1 MDMQLTNAAW
11 LQKNNPL
18 KFILRFLLQK
28 LLHLFLLL
36 LAVSVLTFVLVS
48 LSPVNPID
56 AYIGSDVMRVGAEQR
71 ALIAQRWGLDQ
82 PMTTRFF
89 LWLGQLLQGNLGTS
103 LTYNQSVSEVIGDRF
118 GASLALMAIAW
129 LLSGFFGV
137 ILGILAGAKEGSLLD
152 RIIRLYAY
160 TLASAPTFWIAL
172 LLLTIFSVQLQV
184 TPICCAAP
192 PGVLLQDVTI
202 WQRFQHLILPALA
215 LSLMGVANIALHTRE
230 KLIEILHSNYALF
243 AYAQGETITGVIWHH
258 GLRNIALP
266 AITLQFASL
275 SELFG
280 GSVLAEK
287 VFDYPGL
294 GNATTQAALR
304 SDVPLLVGIVFFS
317 ALFVFTGNLMADLA
331 YQVIDPRIRIG
342 KSAS

>member
-71 ALIAQRWGLDQ
+71 ALIAQRWGLEQ

>member
-1 MDMQLTNAAW
+1 M
-11 LQKNNPL
+11 
-18 KFILRFLLQK
+18 
-28 LLHLFLLL
+28 
-36 LAVSVLTFVLVS
+36 
-48 LSPVNPID
+48 
-56 AYIGSDVMRVGAEQR
+56 
-71 ALIAQRWGLDQ
+71 
-82 PMTTRFF
+82 
-89 LWLGQLLQGNLGTS
+89 
-103 LTYNQSVSEVIGDRF
+103 
-118 GASLALMAIAW
+118 
-129 LLSGFFGV
+129 

-172 LLLTIFSVQLQV
+172 LLLTLFSVQLQV

-202 WQRFQHLILPALA
+202 WQRLQHLVLPALA

-243 AYAQGETITGVIWHH
+243 AYAQGETITGVIWYH

>member
-1 MDMQLTNAAW
+1 MDMQLTNYPW
-11 LQKNNPL
+11 
-18 KFILRFLLQK
+18 KFIWRFLLQK

-103 LTYNQSVSEVIGDRF
+103 ITYNQLVSEVIGDRF

-172 LLLTIFSVQLQV
+172 LLLTVFSVKLQV
-184 TPICCAAP
+184 TPICCASP

-202 WQRFQHLILPALA
+202 WQRLQHLILPALA

-243 AYAQGETITGVIWHH
+243 AYAQGETITGIIWHH

>member
-1 MDMQLTNAAW
+1 MQLTNYPW
-11 LQKNNPL
+11 
-18 KFILRFLLQK
+18 KFIWRFLLQK

-103 LTYNQSVSEVIGDRF
+103 ITYNQLVSEVIGDRF

-172 LLLTIFSVQLQV
+172 LLLTVFSVKLQV
-184 TPICCAAP
+184 TPICCASP

-202 WQRFQHLILPALA
+202 WQRLQHLILPALA

-243 AYAQGETITGVIWHH
+243 AYAQGETITGIIWHH

>member
-1 MDMQLTNAAW
+1 MQLTNAAW

-82 PMTTRFF
+82 PMITRFF

-172 LLLTIFSVQLQV
+172 LLLTVFSVQLQV

-202 WQRFQHLILPALA
+202 WQRLQHLVLPALA

>member
-1 MDMQLTNAAW
+1 MEMQLTNYPW
-11 LQKNNPL
+11 
-18 KFILRFLLQK
+18 KFIWRFLLQK

-36 LAVSVLTFVLVS
+36 VAVSVVTFVLVS
-48 LSPVNPID
+48 LSPVDPVD

-82 PMTTRFF
+82 PMITRFF

-103 LTYNQSVSEVIGDRF
+103 ITYNQRVSEVISDRF
-118 GASLALMAIAW
+118 GSSLALMAIAW
-129 LLSGFFGV
+129 LLSGIFGV

-172 LLLTIFSVQLQV
+172 LLLTLFSVQLQV

-192 PGVLLQDVTI
+192 PGVLLQDVTF
-202 WQRFQHLILPALA
+202 WQRLQHLVLPALA

-280 GSVLAEK
+280 GSILAEK

-342 KSAS
+342 KPAS

>member
-1 MDMQLTNAAW
+1 MQLTNYPW
-11 LQKNNPL
+11 
-18 KFILRFLLQK
+18 KFIWRFLLQK
-28 LLHLFLLL
+28 FLHLFLLL

-103 LTYNQSVSEVIGDRF
+103 ITYNQSVSEVIGDRF

-172 LLLTIFSVQLQV
+172 LLLTLFSVQLQV

-202 WQRFQHLILPALA
+202 WQRLQHLVLPALA

-243 AYAQGETITGVIWHH
+243 AYAQGETITGVIWYH

>member
-1 MDMQLTNAAW
+1 MQLTNAAW

-28 LLHLFLLL
+28 LLHLLLLL
-36 LAVSVLTFVLVS
+36 LAVSVLTFVLVN

-103 LTYNQSVSEVIGDRF
+103 ITYNQSVSEVIGDRF

-137 ILGILAGAKEGSLLD
+137 ILGILAGAKEGSRLD

-172 LLLTIFSVQLQV
+172 LLLTVFSVQLQV
-184 TPICCAAP
+184 TPICCASP
-192 PGVLLQDVTI
+192 PGVLLQDVII
-202 WQRFQHLILPALA
+202 WQRLQHLVLPALA

-258 GLRNIALP
+258 GLRNVALP

-342 KSAS
+342 KPAS

>member
-1 MDMQLTNAAW
+1 MQLTNYPW
-11 LQKNNPL
+11 
-18 KFILRFLLQK
+18 KFIWRFLLQK

-103 LTYNQSVSEVIGDRF
+103 ITYNQLVSEVIGDRF

-172 LLLTIFSVQLQV
+172 LLLTVFSVKLQV
-184 TPICCAAP
+184 TPICCASP

-202 WQRFQHLILPALA
+202 WQRLQHLILPALA

-243 AYAQGETITGVIWHH
+243 ACAQGETITGIIWHH
-258 GLRNIALP
+258 GLRNVALP

>member
-1 MDMQLTNAAW
+1 MEMQLTNATW

-82 PMTTRFF
+82 PMITRFF

-103 LTYNQSVSEVIGDRF
+103 ITYNQLVSEVIGDRF

-172 LLLTIFSVQLQV
+172 LLLTVFSVQLQV

-202 WQRFQHLILPALA
+202 WQRLQHLVLPALA

-294 GNATTQAALR
+294 GNATTEAALR

>member
-1 MDMQLTNAAW
+1 MQLTNYPW
-11 LQKNNPL
+11 
-18 KFILRFLLQK
+18 KFIWRFLLQK

-36 LAVSVLTFVLVS
+36 VAVSVVTFVLVS
-48 LSPVNPID
+48 LSPVDPVD

-82 PMTTRFF
+82 PMITRFF

-103 LTYNQSVSEVIGDRF
+103 ITYNQRVSEVISDRF
-118 GASLALMAIAW
+118 GSSLALMAIAW
-129 LLSGFFGV
+129 LLSGIFGV

-172 LLLTIFSVQLQV
+172 LLLTLFSVQLQV

-192 PGVLLQDVTI
+192 PGVLLQDVTF
-202 WQRFQHLILPALA
+202 WQRLQHLVLPALA

-280 GSVLAEK
+280 GSILAEK

-342 KSAS
+342 KPAS